1 MKICIVGLGL
11 IGGSLA
17 KAIKKNTHESCFGID
32 IDRGTIA
39 GALAQEAID
48 GEMAIDDL
56 AGCDVVIVGLHPE
69 ATIKFITE
77 NAGKFKK
84 DGIVLDTCGVKG
96 EIVRAVEGV
105 CIENGVN
112 FLGCHPMAGR
122 EFSGF
127 AYSVDNLFEKASFI
141 MTPTDRT
148 PMRAVQEISRLAYNI
163 GFAKVV
169 VSNIEEHDRVIAFT
183 SQLAHVVSSS
193 YVKSPSLLKQA
204 GFSAGSFKDLTRV
217 AKLNEDMWTEL
228 FLMNRGPLVDE
239 IEHIIARL
247 TEYRDAIANNDA
259 QRLHDLLKEGRELKE
274 LSNNS

>member
-1 MKICIVGLGL
+1 MIINKEGKLFGKISIVDIAVVL
-11 IGGSLA
+11 IVILLA
-17 KAIKKNTHESCFGID
+17 IGIYT
-32 IDRGTIA
+32 R
-39 GALAQEAID
+39 
-48 GEMAIDDL
+48 
-56 AGCDVVIVGLHPE
+56 
-69 ATIKFITE
+69 
-77 NAGKFKK
+77 
-84 DGIVLDTCGVKG
+84 
-96 EIVRAVEGV
+96 
-105 CIENGVN
+105 
-112 FLGCHPMAGR
+112 
-122 EFSGF
+122 FSG
-127 AYSVDNLFEKASFI
+127 N
-141 MTPTDRT
+141 T
-148 PMRAVQEISRLAYNI
+148 
-163 GFAKVV
+163 KVV
-169 VSNIEEHDRVIAFT
+169 VSNVEEHDSVIAFT

>member
-48 GEMAIDDL
+48 GEMTIDDL

-84 DGIVLDTCGVKG
+84 GGIVLDTCGVKG
-96 EIVRAVEGV
+96 EIVRAV
-105 CIENGVN
+105 
-112 FLGCHPMAGR
+112 
-122 EFSGF
+122 
-127 AYSVDNLFEKASFI
+127 
-141 MTPTDRT
+141 
-148 PMRAVQEISRLAYNI
+148 

-169 VSNIEEHDRVIAFT
+169 VSNVEEHDSVIAFT